1 MASAPALD
9 AGTAETLRQAIG
21 MAQSGDLN
29 RAYSIAQQGLL
40 GGGDA
45 VALHAFLGMIKAR
58 QGDPAAAAVHLHQA
72 HKARPKD
79 VTIACNLISV
89 LIEAGDMAGALA
101 AATAELAFSD
111 PTLRVARYRGF
122 AAQSLERFEDAA
134 KAYEYVI
141 ERAPDDFESWN
152 NLGNARVGIGD
163 HAGGVAAL
171 ERALALDPAAAPT
184 HLNLA
189 SALQSAWRIDEA
201 ERVLRL
207 AANSFPDDARP
218 LHELYVLLK
227 REMRHEDALPV
238 IEAVTKREPN
248 NANFQLKLGI
258 EYGLVRDIIGA
269 EKAFRAAIAIDPVL
283 SDAYLGLIIQYE
295 HANREEL
302 FASLIAE
309 AEQAGV
315 DEGVLG
321 FMRSMELR
329 RAKRFEEAL
338 TCLALVPETIEPER
352 TSHLR
357 ATLLDRLGRSD
368 EAFSAFAKANELHK
382 THVTDP
388 LRRAAEF
395 RDELESEI
403 RLLTPE
409 WVAGWTKA
417 NPPTERPDPVFL
429 VGFPR
434 SGTTLLDTI
443 LMGHPDTVVLEEQP
457 PLNLVD
463 KALGG
468 LQALAEL
475 DEAAIIEARRSY
487 FDEVEKIHPLPEGA
501 MLIDKSPLF
510 LHKVPLIARIFPKAR
525 YTLALRHPCDVI
537 LSCYMSNFR
546 LNTAMANFLDLNDAA
561 AFYDLT
567 FRYWEHASALFPIE
581 AKTVVYERLV
591 EDVAGEVRPLFDW
604 LGLDWRDEALDH
616 QSTAKSRGLI
626 TTASYSQVTE
636 PIYKRAAGRWERYR
650 AHLEPIF
657 PIVKPWV
664 EKFGYSL

>member
-184 HLNLA
+184 YLNLA
-189 SALQSAWRIDEA
+189 SALKNADRWDEA
-201 ERVLRL
+201 EQVLRK
-207 AANSFPDDARP
+207 AAENFPNDARP
-218 LHELYVLLK
+218 LHELYIMFK
-227 REMRHEDALPV
+227 QENRQEEALPV
-238 IEAVTKREPN
+238 IEQAAERDPL
-248 NANFQLKLGI
+248 NANLNLKLGI
-258 EYGLVRDIIGA
+258 EYGIIRKSTEA
-269 EKAFRAAIAIDPVL
+269 EKAFRQAITTDPVL

-295 HANREEL
+295 HSNREEE
-302 FASLIAE
+302 FAPLIAL
-309 AEQAGV
+309 AEQNGV
-315 DEGVLG
+315 EPGVLA
-321 FMRSMELR
+321 FMRTMELR
-329 RAKRFEEAL
+329 RAKRFAEAL
-338 TCLALVPETIEPER
+338 ELIEEVPESIEPER
-352 TSHLR
+352 TTHIR
-357 ATLLDRLGRSD
+357 ATLLDRLDSSD
-368 EAFSAFAKANELHK
+368 EAFAAFTAANRMHQESP
-382 THVTDP
+382 TEP
-388 LRRAAEF
+388 LRRASEF

-417 NPPTERPDPVFL
+417 NPPPERPDPVFL

-475 DEAAIIEARRSY
+475 DEAAIIESRRSY

-525 YTLALRHPCDVI
+525 YILALRHPCDVI

-546 LNTAMANFLDLNDAA
+546 LNTAMANFLDLKDAA

-567 FRYWEHASALFPIE
+567 FRHWEHASALFPVD

-650 AHLEPIF
+650 VHLEPIF

>member
-1 MASAPALD
+1 MEP
-9 AGTAETLRQAIG
+9 G
-21 MAQSGDLN
+21 
-29 RAYSIAQQGLL
+29 
-40 GGGDA
+40 
-45 VALHAFLGMIKAR
+45 V
-58 QGDPAAAAVHLHQA
+58 
-72 HKARPKD
+72 
-79 VTIACNLISV
+79 
-89 LIEAGDMAGALA
+89 
-101 AATAELAFSD
+101 LAF
-111 PTLRVARYRGF
+111 
-122 AAQSLERFEDAA
+122 
-134 KAYEYVI
+134 
-141 ERAPDDFESWN
+141 
-152 NLGNARVGIGD
+152 
-163 HAGGVAAL
+163 
-171 ERALALDPAAAPT
+171 
-184 HLNLA
+184 
-189 SALQSAWRIDEA
+189 
-201 ERVLRL
+201 
-207 AANSFPDDARP
+207 
-218 LHELYVLLK
+218 
-227 REMRHEDALPV
+227 MR
-238 IEAVTKREPN
+238 T
-248 NANFQLKLGI
+248 
-258 EYGLVRDIIGA
+258 
-269 EKAFRAAIAIDPVL
+269 
-283 SDAYLGLIIQYE
+283 
-295 HANREEL
+295 
-302 FASLIAE
+302 
-309 AEQAGV
+309 
-315 DEGVLG
+315 
-321 FMRSMELR
+321 MELR
-329 RAKRFEEAL
+329 RAKRFAEAL
-338 TCLALVPETIEPER
+338 ELIEEVPESIEPER
-352 TSHLR
+352 TTHIR
-357 ATLLDRLGRSD
+357 ATLLDRLDSSD
-368 EAFSAFAKANELHK
+368 EAFAAFTAANRMHQESP
-382 THVTDP
+382 TEP
-388 LRRAAEF
+388 LRRASEF

-417 NPPTERPDPVFL
+417 NPPPERPDPVFL

-475 DEAAIIEARRSY
+475 DEAAIIESRRSY

-525 YTLALRHPCDVI
+525 YILALRHPCDVI

-546 LNTAMANFLDLNDAA
+546 LNTAMANFLDLKDAA

-567 FRYWEHASALFPIE
+567 FRHWEHASALFPVD

-650 AHLEPIF
+650 VHLEPIF